1 MRKLALL
8 AAATFAATALTA
20 TPASAQVVYTDCG
33 PGTCFPGI
41 TDNINIDSGTVG
53 HIGSTLFSFSS
64 STDTLAAQG
73 SGQATLTSLDGLINQ
88 VTFTIQPGFY
98 FQLAELNLQD
108 QFSNST
114 QVTLTSSGGGSQ
126 TYTIDGNGANR
137 FGIDYRPL
145 GQLVSVSLSSVLGF
159 GTLEQIRVGEIF
171 QVGTPPPPPAVPEP
185 ATWAMMLMGF
195 GATGVA
201 MRRSRR
207 RKGLLTQIA

>member
-1 MRKLALL
+1 MRKLAML
-8 AAATFAATALTA
+8 AAATLAATALSA

-41 TDNINIDSGTVG
+41 TDNINIDTGTSG

-88 VTFTIQPGFY
+88 VTFAIQPGFY

-108 QFSNST
+108 QFSNAT
-114 QVTLTSSGGGSQ
+114 TVTLTSSGGGSQ

-137 FGIDYRPL
+137 FGIDFRPL
-145 GQLVSVSLSSVLGF
+145 GQLVSVSLSSTLGF
-159 GTLEQIRVGEIF
+159 GTLEQIRVGQIF
-171 QVGTPPPPPAVPEP
+171 PVGTPQSAVPEP
-185 ATWAMMLMGF
+185 ATWAMMLFGF

-201 MRRSRR
+201 LRRSRR
-207 RKGLLTQIA
+207 RKGLLTQFA